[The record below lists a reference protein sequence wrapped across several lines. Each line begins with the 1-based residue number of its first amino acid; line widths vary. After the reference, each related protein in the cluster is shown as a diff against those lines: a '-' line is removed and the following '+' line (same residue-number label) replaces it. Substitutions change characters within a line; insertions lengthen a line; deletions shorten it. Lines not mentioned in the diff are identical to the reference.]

1 MDVEIKVERPK
12 NKVVNEKIEA
22 YLALKKQIAELTKQ
36 LDTQKEELRSY
47 VTSSN
52 NKLYVDEHSITV
64 KICTRSTVDTK
75 ALQAAH
81 PKLAE
86 KFMRN
91 TTYETVVI
99 K

>member
-1 MDVEIKVERPK
+1 MEVEIKTERPK
-12 NKVVNEKIEA
+12 NKVVTEKIEA
-22 YLALKKQIAELTKQ
+22 YLALKKQIAELTKL
-36 LDTQKEELRSY
+36 LDNQKAELRAY
-47 VTSSN
+47 VTDSDS
-52 NKLYVDEHSITV
+52 KLTVGEHSISV
-64 KICTRSTVDTK
+64 KTCTRNTIDTK

-86 KFMRN
+86 KFMKN

>member
-1 MDVEIKVERPK
+1 MEVEIKTERPK
-12 NKVVNEKIEA
+12 NKVVTEKIEA
-22 YLALKKQIAELTKQ
+22 YLTLKKQIAALTKQ

-47 VTSSN
+47 VTSSD

-64 KICTRSTVDTK
+64 KMCTRSTVDTK

-86 KFMRN
+86 KFMKN
-91 TTYETVVI
+91 TTYESVVI

>member
-1 MDVEIKVERPK
+1 MESEIVKPDMITLNAKVESF
-12 NKVVNEKIEA
+12 I
-22 YLALKKQIAELTKQ
+22 ALKNHIAELTKL
-36 LDTQKEELRSY
+36 LDSQKAELRAY
-47 VTSSN
+47 VTDSDS
-52 NKLYVDEHSITV
+52 KLTVGDHSISV

-86 KFMRN
+86 KFMKT
-91 TTYETVVI
+91 TTYETVLI

>member
-1 MDVEIKVERPK
+1 MEVEIKTERPK
-12 NKVVNEKIEA
+12 NKVVTEKIEA
-22 YLALKKQIAELTKQ
+22 YLALKKQIAALTKQ

-47 VTSSN
+47 VTRSD
-52 NKLYVDEHSITV
+52 NKLYVDEHSIIV
-64 KICTRSTVDTK
+64 KQCTRTAVDTK

-86 KFMRN
+86 KFIK
-91 TTYETVVI
+91 TTSYETVTI

>member
-1 MDVEIKVERPK
+1 MEVEIKTERPK
-12 NKVVNEKIEA
+12 NKVVTEKIEA
-22 YLALKKQIAELTKQ
+22 YLALKKQIADLTKQ

-47 VTSSN
+47 VTSSD

-64 KICTRSTVDTK
+64 KLCTRSTVDTK

-86 KFMRN
+86 KFMK
-91 TTYETVVI
+91 TTSYETVTV